1 MLKSLLLCV
10 FMCEPAAIQFLVN
23 VIQLVMQHQNVFI
36 FIAKGV
42 LAIFHVDLNIRKGL
56 LLHTQQHMQSSCDHK
71 SAKNY
76 IETNMLE
83 E

>member
-1 MLKSLLLCV
+1 
-10 FMCEPAAIQFLVN
+10 
-23 VIQLVMQHQNVFI
+23 MQRQNVFI

-42 LAIFHVDLNIRKGL
+42 LAIFHVDLNIPKGL
-56 LLHTQQHMQSSCDHK
+56 FLHTQQHMQSSCDHK

-83 E
+83 K